1 MPIFSRKAHASGFT
15 LIELVITIT
24 ISGIVIGFAA
34 LFFSGPVQGFTDQ
47 VRRAE
52 LVDAAESALRRMGRD
67 IRRALPN
74 SVRVTTNGTVTA
86 VEILN
91 SVEGV
96 RYRGGPPPGSTNA
109 WLTFA
114 TDDGAFNS
122 IGQFDSISKPFS
134 STTHYLS
141 IYNVGVIG
149 ADAYELSNVITPAGT
164 EIEIENAAEAGED
177 NITLN
182 PSFQF
187 AYPSPRQRVY
197 LIDSPASFLCDTA
210 TGELTR
216 YSGYSIASNQ
226 SDRDS
231 AAELLAAGASD
242 SIMSNHLSACT
253 FTYTPGTA
261 QRAALMS
268 LALTLTQDG
277 ESITLLQQVHVDN
290 VP

>member
-1 MPIFSRKAHASGFT
+1 MKAHASGFT
-15 LIELVITIT
+15 LIELVITMV

-52 LVDAAESALRRMGRD
+52 LVDSAESALRRMGRD
-67 IRRALPN
+67 IRRAVPN

-86 VEILN
+86 LELLN

-96 RYRGGPPPGSTNA
+96 RYRAGPPPGNTNA

-114 TDDGAFNS
+114 TDDAAFNS
-122 IGQFDSISKPFS
+122 IGQFDAITKPFS

-141 IYNVGVIG
+141 IYNVGVTG
-149 ADAYELSNVITPAGT
+149 ADAYEVSNVITPPGT
-164 EIEIENAAEAGED
+164 EIEIEDAIEAGED

-197 LIDSPASFLCDTA
+197 LIDTPASFLCDT
-210 TGELTR
+210 GCWVPVRL
-216 YSGYSIASNQ
+216 IQ
-226 SDRDS
+226 S
-231 AAELLAAGASD
+231 
-242 SIMSNHLSACT
+242 CPT
-253 FTYTPGTA
+253 T
-261 QRAALMS
+261 
-268 LALTLTQDG
+268 
-277 ESITLLQQVHVDN
+277 
-290 VP
+290 

>member
-1 MPIFSRKAHASGFT
+1 MKSHISGFT
-15 LIELVITIT
+15 LVELIITMTIT
-24 ISGIVIGFAA
+24 AIVVGFAA
-34 LFFSGPVQGFTDQ
+34 LFFGGPVKGFTDQ

-52 LVDAAESALRRMGRD
+52 LVDSAESALRRMGRD

-74 SVRVTTNGTVTA
+74 SLRVTTNGTVSA
-86 VEILN
+86 LEILN

-96 RYRGGPPPGSTNA
+96 RYRAGPPPGSANA

-114 TDDGAFNS
+114 TDDVAFNS
-122 IGQFDSISKPFS
+122 IGKFDAITKPFS

-141 IYNVGVIG
+141 IYNVGVVG
-149 ADAYELSNVITPAGT
+149 ADAYELANVITPAGT
-164 EIEIENAAEAGED
+164 EIEIEDAAEAGED

-197 LIDSPASFLCDTA
+197 LIDSPASFLCDTSS
-210 TGELTR
+210 GRLTR
-216 YSGYSIASNQ
+216 YDGYTIANNQ

-231 AAELLAAGASD
+231 STELLAAGASD
-242 SIMSNHLSACT
+242 SILASNLSACT

-261 QRAALMS
+261 QRSALITLS
-268 LALTLTQDG
+268 LTLSQDG
-277 ESITLLQQVHVDN
+277 ETISLLQQVHVDN

>member
-1 MPIFSRKAHASGFT
+1 MKAHASGFT
-15 LIELVITIT
+15 LIELVITMV

-52 LVDAAESALRRMGRD
+52 LVDSAESALRRMGRD
-67 IRRALPN
+67 IRRAVPN

-86 VEILN
+86 LELLN

-96 RYRGGPPPGSTNA
+96 RYRAGPPPGNTNA

-114 TDDGAFNS
+114 TDDAAFNS
-122 IGQFDSISKPFS
+122 IGQFDAITKPFS

-141 IYNVGVIG
+141 IYNVGVTG
-149 ADAYELSNVITPAGT
+149 ADAYEVSNVITPPGT
-164 EIEIENAAEAGED
+164 EIEIEDAIEAGED

-197 LIDSPASFLCDTA
+197 LIDTPASFLCDTA

-216 YSGYSIASNQ
+216 YSGYTITSNQ

-231 AAELLAAGASD
+231 AAELLGAGATD
-242 SIMSNHLSACT
+242 SIMSDNLTACT

-261 QRAALMS
+261 QRAALIS
-268 LALTLTQDG
+268 LSLTLTKDG

>member
-1 MPIFSRKAHASGFT
+1 MKSHASGFT
-15 LIELVITIT
+15 LIELIITIT
-24 ISGIVIGFAA
+24 ITGIVVGFAA
-34 LFFSGPVQGFTDQ
+34 LFFSGPVRGFTDQ

-67 IRRALPN
+67 IRRAVPN
-74 SVRVTTNGTVTA
+74 SIRVTTNGTVTA
-86 VEILN
+86 LEIIN
-91 SVEGV
+91 TVEGV
-96 RYRGGPPPGSTNA
+96 RYRAGPPPGNTNA

-122 IGQFDSISKPFS
+122 IGQFDAITKPFS
-134 STTHYLS
+134 STTHYLA
-141 IYNVGVIG
+141 IYNVGVAG

-164 EIEIENAAEAGED
+164 QIDIANAAEAGED
-177 NITLN
+177 NIVLT
-182 PSFQF
+182 PAFQF
-187 AYPSPRQRVY
+187 TYPSPRQRVY
-197 LIDSPASFLCDTA
+197 LIDTPASFLCDTA

-231 AAELLAAGASD
+231 SLELLAAGASD
-242 SIMSNHLSACT
+242 SILSNNLSACT

-261 QRAALMS
+261 QRAALIS
-268 LALTLTQDG
+268 LSLTLTKDG